1 MISQANHPQL
11 LSGNNY
17 SSIFYIT
24 LHSIMFSAFISG
36 FFLGLSLIVAI
47 GAQNAFVLRHG
58 ILRQHVFYIALFC
71 AVSDAA
77 LIFLGI
83 AGISFF
89 FNNFVGQFSNILF
102 GISSIWLSGYG
113 IIRLMSVFKSNSA
126 IDIEK
131 TSAKRLLP
139 TLTALFILT
148 FANPHV
154 YLDTVILIGS
164 IAQQFSEDL
173 RVAFAIGASLS
184 SFVFF
189 FSLSYGAKLLTTIM
203 QNPNSWRI
211 LDAVIAI
218 IMFSIAFKLAFE
230 GNWL

>member
-1 MISQANHPQL
+1 
-11 LSGNNY
+11 
-17 SSIFYIT
+17 
-24 LHSIMFSAFISG
+24 MFSAFFTG

-77 LIFLGI
+77 LIFLGVT
-83 AGISFF
+83 GISFF
-89 FNNFVGQFSNILF
+89 FNNFVDQFSNILF

-113 IIRLMSVFKSNSA
+113 IIRLMSVFKSDSS

-131 TSAKRLLP
+131 TSVKGLLP
-139 TLTALFILT
+139 TLIALFILT

-164 IAQQFSEDL
+164 IAQQFSGDL

-189 FSLSYGAKLLTTIM
+189 FSLSYGAKFLAPIM

-211 LDAVIAI
+211 LDGVIAI
-218 IMFSIAFKLAFE
+218 IMFSIAFKLSVE

>member
-1 MISQANHPQL
+1 
-11 LSGNNY
+11 
-17 SSIFYIT
+17 
-24 LHSIMFSAFISG
+24 MFSAFFTG

-71 AVSDAA
+71 AVSDSA
-77 LIFLGI
+77 LIFLGVT
-83 AGISFF
+83 GISFF
-89 FNNFVGQFSNILF
+89 FNNFVDQFSNILF

-113 IIRLMSVFKSNSA
+113 IIRLMSVFKSDSS

-131 TSAKRLLP
+131 TSLKGLLP
-139 TLTALFILT
+139 TLIALFILT

-164 IAQQFSEDL
+164 IAQQFSGDL

-189 FSLSYGAKLLTTIM
+189 FSLSYGAKLLAPIM

-211 LDAVIAI
+211 LDGTISM
-218 IMFSIAFKLAFE
+218 IMFSIAFKLAAE

>member
-1 MISQANHPQL
+1 
-11 LSGNNY
+11 
-17 SSIFYIT
+17 
-24 LHSIMFSAFISG
+24 MFSAFFTG

-71 AVSDAA
+71 AVSDAT
-77 LIFLGI
+77 LIFLGVT
-83 AGISFF
+83 GISFF
-89 FNNFVGQFSNILF
+89 FYNFVDQFSNILF

-113 IIRLMSVFKSNSA
+113 IIRLMSVFKSNSS
-126 IDIEK
+126 IGIEK
-131 TSAKRLLP
+131 TTVKGLFP
-139 TLTALFILT
+139 TMIALFILT

-164 IAQQFSEDL
+164 IAQQFSGEL
-173 RVAFAIGASLS
+173 KIGFTIGASLA

-189 FSLSYGAKLLTTIM
+189 FSLAYGAKLLAPIM

-211 LDAVIAI
+211 LDGVIAL
-218 IMFSIAFKLAFE
+218 IMFSIALKLAVE

>member
-1 MISQANHPQL
+1 MLMA
-11 LSGNNY
+11 
-17 SSIFYIT
+17 
-24 LHSIMFSAFISG
+24 FSTG
-36 FFLGLSLIVAI
+36 FFIGLSLIVAI

-77 LIFLGI
+77 LIFLGVT
-83 AGISFF
+83 GISFF
-89 FNNFVGQFSNILF
+89 FNNFVNQFSNILF

-131 TSAKRLLP
+131 TSVKRLLP
-139 TLTALFILT
+139 TLIALFILT

-164 IAQQFSEDL
+164 IAQQFSGDL
-173 RVAFAIGASLS
+173 KVSFTIGASFA
-184 SFVFF
+184 SFAFF
-189 FSLSYGAKLLTTIM
+189 FGLSYGAKFLAPIM
-203 QNPNSWRI
+203 KKPNSWRI
-211 LDAVIAI
+211 LDGVIAI
-218 IMFSIAFKLAFE
+218 IMFSISFKLAVD

>member
-1 MISQANHPQL
+1 ML
-11 LSGNNY
+11 L
-17 SSIFYIT
+17 
-24 LHSIMFSAFISG
+24 AFATG
-36 FFLGLSLIVAI
+36 FFIGISLILAI

-71 AVSDAA
+71 SVSDAA
-77 LIFLGI
+77 LIFLGVN
-83 AGISFF
+83 GISFF
-89 FNNFVGQFSNILF
+89 FTNFMDKFSNILF

-126 IDIEK
+126 INIEK
-131 TSAKRLLP
+131 TTVKGLFP
-139 TLTALFILT
+139 TLIALFILT

-164 IAQQFSEDL
+164 IAQQFSGDL
-173 RVAFAIGASLS
+173 KIIFAIGASVA

-189 FSLSYGAKLLTTIM
+189 FSLSYGAKMLAPIM
-203 QNPNSWRI
+203 KNSNSWRI
-211 LDAVIAI
+211 LDGLIAI
-218 IMFSIAFKLAFE
+218 IMFSIAFKLAHE

>member
-1 MISQANHPQL
+1 
-11 LSGNNY
+11 
-17 SSIFYIT
+17 
-24 LHSIMFSAFISG
+24 MFSAFFTG

-77 LIFLGI
+77 LIFLGVT
-83 AGISFF
+83 GISFF
-89 FNNFVGQFSNILF
+89 FNNFVDQFSNILF

-113 IIRLMSVFKSNSA
+113 IIRLMSVFKSDSS

-131 TSAKRLLP
+131 TSLKGLLP
-139 TLTALFILT
+139 TLIALFILT

-164 IAQQFSEDL
+164 IAQQFSGDL

-189 FSLSYGAKLLTTIM
+189 FSLSYGAKLLAPIM

-211 LDAVIAI
+211 LDGVIAI
-218 IMFSIAFKLAFE
+218 IMFSIAIKLAVE

>member
-1 MISQANHPQL
+1 
-11 LSGNNY
+11 
-17 SSIFYIT
+17 
-24 LHSIMFSAFISG
+24 MFSAFFTG

-77 LIFLGI
+77 LIFLGVT
-83 AGISFF
+83 GISFF
-89 FNNFVGQFSNILF
+89 FNNFVDQFSNILF

-113 IIRLMSVFKSNSA
+113 IIRLMSVFKSNSS
-126 IDIEK
+126 IDIKK
-131 TSAKRLLP
+131 TSVKGLLP
-139 TLTALFILT
+139 TLIALFILT

-164 IAQQFSEDL
+164 IAQQFSGEL
-173 RVAFAIGASLS
+173 RVGFAIGASLA

-189 FSLSYGAKLLTTIM
+189 FGLAYGAKLLAPIM

-211 LDAVIAI
+211 LDGVIAI
-218 IMFSIAFKLAFE
+218 IMFSIAFKLAVE

>member
-1 MISQANHPQL
+1 M
-11 LSGNNY
+11 SGNNY
-17 SSIFYIT
+17 SYIFKILFLT
-24 LHSIMFSAFISG
+24 FMFSAFFTG

-47 GAQNAFVLRHG
+47 GAQNTFVLRHG

-77 LIFLGI
+77 LIFLGVT
-83 AGISFF
+83 GISIFF
-89 FNNFVGQFSNILF
+89 SNFVDQFSNILF

-113 IIRLMSVFKSNSA
+113 IIRLMSVFKSNSS

-131 TSAKRLLP
+131 TSVKGLLP
-139 TLTALFILT
+139 TLIALFILT

-164 IAQQFSEDL
+164 IAQQFSGDL

-189 FSLSYGAKLLTTIM
+189 FSLSYGAKLLAPIM

-211 LDAVIAI
+211 LDGTISM
-218 IMFSIAFKLAFE
+218 IMFSIAFKLAAE

>member
-1 MISQANHPQL
+1 
-11 LSGNNY
+11 
-17 SSIFYIT
+17 
-24 LHSIMFSAFISG
+24 MFSAFFTG

-77 LIFLGI
+77 LIFLGVT
-83 AGISFF
+83 GISFF
-89 FNNFVGQFSNILF
+89 FYNFVDQFSNILF

-113 IIRLMSVFKSNSA
+113 IIRLMSVFKSNSS

-131 TSAKRLLP
+131 TTVKGLFP

-164 IAQQFSEDL
+164 IAQQFSGEL
-173 RVAFAIGASLS
+173 RVGFTIGASLA

-189 FSLSYGAKLLTTIM
+189 FGLSYGAKLLAPIM

-211 LDAVIAI
+211 LDGFIAI
-218 IMFSIAFKLAFE
+218 IMFSIAF
-230 GNWL
+230 

>member
-1 MISQANHPQL
+1 MAFSTGFL
-11 LSGNNY
+11 LG
-17 SSIFYIT
+17 I
-24 LHSIMFSAFISG
+24 
-36 FFLGLSLIVAI
+36 SLILAI

-58 ILRQHVFYIALFC
+58 ILQQHVFYIALFC

-83 AGISFF
+83 TGISFF
-89 FNNFVGQFSNILF
+89 FANFVNQFSNILF

-113 IIRLMSVFKSNSA
+113 IIRLISVFKSNSA
-126 IDIEK
+126 INIK
-131 TSAKRLLP
+131 NSAVKGLLP
-139 TLTALFILT
+139 TLSSLFILT

-164 IAQQFSEDL
+164 IAQQFSGDL
-173 RVAFAIGASLS
+173 KVSFAIGASIA
-184 SFVFF
+184 SFLFF
-189 FSLSYGAKLLTTIM
+189 FSLSYGAKLLVPIM

-211 LDAVIAI
+211 LDCVIAI
-218 IMFSIAFKLAFE
+218 IMFSIAFKLAVE